1 MSTLLRPAPARP
13 YRRGNVH
20 VRAGRMHSAPPGEK
34 GSGSQMPAPAV
45 RPRPSRSIRAR
56 RPYAGA
62 MPECGRSG
70 PHRVGVQSRLRIRK
84 LASLGQFV
92 SSGADT
98 APLQTDLHAFRHK
111 PPCIRPPC
119 PDGPRRTR
127 TADRNRHP
135 ASASLFPDRPET
147 ISAAVG
153 NVDIYSPRKIC
164 YSCLTLF
171 ARLISRSGSG
181 ERGDGAVLL
190 PARIE
195 DPPAGLFS
203 PRQEIRDV

>member
-92 SSGADT
+92 SSGAT
-98 APLQTDLHAFRHK
+98 PTRCKRIFTHSG
-111 PPCIRPPC
+111 IGRPAYGAVP
-119 PDGPRRTR
+119 GR
-127 TADRNRHP
+127 TAKDADSRQGQTSGFR
-135 ASASLFPDRPET
+135 FP
-147 ISAAVG
+147 
-153 NVDIYSPRKIC
+153 
-164 YSCLTLF
+164 F
-171 ARLISRSGSG
+171 
-181 ERGDGAVLL
+181 
-190 PARIE
+190 
-195 DPPAGLFS
+195 
-203 PRQEIRDV
+203 PRQTGNDLRRRSEMWIFTASGKCAILVSRFSHDVRRIRTEVFSWKRG